1 MLNGYAIGLRERGK
15 GKRKLRAGPLY
26 ENDEAQLWE
35 TGVLGGSNPTS
46 LNYTAFY
53 LISQHFGTRGCHE
66 HHQVRVEDLK
76 VVKKSDGSGDTE
88 YIEWTEGLTKTR
100 QGGLTKSNRQLT
112 QRIFTIGGENCAMMY
127 LEKLLSKRPPS
138 LRNSGPLY
146 LRPLVRFTAGGDV
159 WYSSQPVGVNMI
171 NSFMSKMAEQAGL
184 NTSNKRF
191 TNHSVRKTTVRKL
204 QKAGPPPSKITA
216 ITGHK
221 SHQSLDDYT
230 DIICYF
236 SY

>member
-1 MLNGYAIGLRERGK
+1 MLNGYTIGLREKGK
-15 GKRKLRAGPLY
+15 GKRKLRADPLS

-35 TGVLGGSNPTS
+35 TGALGGSNPTS

-53 LISQHFGTRGCHE
+53 LISQHFGTRGCQE
-66 HHQVRVEDLK
+66 HHQIRVEDLK

-112 QRIFTIGGENCAMMY
+112 QGLFTTGGDNCAVMY

-138 LRNSGPLY
+138 VRNSGPLY

-159 WYSSQPVGVNMI
+159 WYSSQPVGVDLI
-171 NSFMSKMAEQAGL
+171 NSFMSKMAKQAGL

-191 TNHSVRKTTVRKL
+191 TNHSVRKTTV
-204 QKAGPPPSKITA
+204 
-216 ITGHK
+216 
-221 SHQSLDDYT
+221 
-230 DIICYF
+230 
-236 SY
+236 